1 MLSISISETI
11 DLQECKSMSLDI
23 ANSNVNRNITL
34 AGTSV
39 AIFTF
44 LLFFLYPRSGDIN
57 SILFQFTLAIIVSVI
72 FSLVISALYYYGT
85 ALTLTLRPDQATTIF
100 GKAEAFWLV
109 GYSLL
114 LLEPSLILARRLQPT
129 AAGAKLDSIYREPDR
144 CRAVWTSSLV
154 LLPVPYLAPVQETNQ
169 EKVIPP
175 YTILRSSFLRACAR
189 RGRLMRPCF

>member
-1 MLSISISETI
+1 MT
-11 DLQECKSMSLDI
+11 LDI

-44 LLFFLYPRSGDIN
+44 LLFFLYPRSFSGEIN
-57 SILFQFTLAIIVSVI
+57 AVLFQFTLAIIVSVI

-85 ALTLTLRPDQATTIF
+85 ALTLTLRPEQATTIF

-114 LLEPSLILARRLQPT
+114 LLEPSLILFTVNL
-129 AAGAKLDSIYREPDR
+129 I
-144 CRAVWTSSLV
+144 AVGLYGLV
-154 LLPVPYLAPVQETNQ
+154 LWFSYLYLTWLQFKKQT
-169 EKVIPP
+169 K
-175 YTILRSSFLRACAR
+175 RK
-189 RGRLMRPCF
+189 

>member
-44 LLFFLYPRSGDIN
+44 LLFFSYPRSFSGEIN
-57 SILFQFTLAIIVSVI
+57 STLFQFTLAIIVSVI

-85 ALTLTLRPDQATTIF
+85 TLTLTLRPEQATTIF

-114 LLEPSLILARRLQPT
+114 LLEPR
-129 AAGAKLDSIYREPDR
+129 
-144 CRAVWTSSLV
+144 LV
-154 LLPVPYLAPVQETNQ
+154 LFIVYLIAFGLFVLFF
-169 EKVIPP
+169 
-175 YTILRSSFLRACAR
+175 Y
-189 RGRLMRPCF
+189 

>member
-1 MLSISISETI
+1 
-11 DLQECKSMSLDI
+11 MSLDI

-44 LLFFLYPRSGDIN
+44 LLFFLYPRSGEIN

-85 ALTLTLRPDQATTIF
+85 ALTLTLR
-100 GKAEAFWLV
+100 
-109 GYSLL
+109 
-114 LLEPSLILARRLQPT
+114 LQPT
-129 AAGAKLDSIYREPDR
+129 VAGAKLDSVYREPDR

-154 LLPVPYLAPVQETNQ
+154 LLPVPYLAPV
-169 EKVIPP
+169 
-175 YTILRSSFLRACAR
+175 
-189 RGRLMRPCF
+189 